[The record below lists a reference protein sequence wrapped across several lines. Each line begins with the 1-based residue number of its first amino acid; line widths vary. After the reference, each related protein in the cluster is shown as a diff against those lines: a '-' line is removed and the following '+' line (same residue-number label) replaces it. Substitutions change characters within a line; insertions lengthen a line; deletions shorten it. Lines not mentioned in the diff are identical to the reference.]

1 MIDGKRFRMRRENSQ
16 RSGIALLL
24 VAIVI
29 AILSLGAISLVA
41 LMLVERQAT
50 TIRGDEIQVN
60 QAALSGVELARSVV
74 AMSEARREQIGGI
87 TNNPAYFAGIELMP
101 APEGH
106 LKGAVRLTVLAPKIE
121 NGSLAGIRYGLVN
134 ESARL
139 HLGTVLQWDNENPG
153 QGRKSLMSLPGMTPS
168 IADSI
173 LDWID
178 SDKIA
183 RPSGA
188 ELEYYRRIGVPY
200 GPRNAIPVSLE
211 ELLLVRDVTRP
222 LLFGND
228 ETFSYGFDPNRAT
241 TGSSTTPND
250 PLMPQAPAPLP
261 TVPTAVPVSNPPS
274 ADPFGDGQSLSLP
287 TNANDATLP
296 IIPEAGLGASETA
309 SPIARAGTEAAVGG
323 AFESESLSALSSPN
337 SPATGGSVRIPWC
350 YMLTTLSAEKEV
362 NPEGIAKFD
371 LNEPNLEFLYGQIEK
386 ALDASSARFVIL
398 YRQNG
403 PATTTS
409 TTTAPTSETVSET
422 VGATGSSGSAE
433 TAAGSTG
440 KPDFSQPA
448 RFRLATPLDLLEV
461 SVEGFGPSPFSFNQ
475 TRGKERFYKL
485 LDYGTTSPTVV
496 ITGRLNIN
504 EALPD
509 VLRAV
514 PGLSEESVSQIVSKR
529 AALASSTRKA
539 ELRHAVWIFAEGV
552 VDLTSMKSLWDKITG
567 GGDVFR
573 CQAIGF
579 FDNQGTASRCE
590 AVIDGTTQPPR
601 QVLFKDLTMYGRGFP
616 IDVLKPNR

>member
-1 MIDGKRFRMRRENSQ
+1 MTRRKISQ

-24 VAIVI
+24 VAIVV
-29 AILSLGAISLVA
+29 AILSLGAITLVA

-74 AMSEARREQIGGI
+74 AMSETRRDRIGGI
-87 TNNPAYFAGIELMP
+87 DNNPAYFAGIELMP
-101 APEGH
+101 APDGH

-121 NGSLAGIRYGLVN
+121 NGSLAGVRYGLVN

-168 IADSI
+168 IADSL

-178 SDKIA
+178 ADKNT

-188 ELEYYRRIGVPY
+188 ELDYYRRIGVPY

-241 TGSSTTPND
+241 TSSQTTPGD
-250 PLMPQAPAPLP
+250 PLMPQAPTPLP
-261 TVPTAVPVSNPPS
+261 TVPTAAPVPNPPS
-274 ADPFGDGQSLSLP
+274 IDPFGDGQSLTLP
-287 TNANDATLP
+287 TVSDDSTSPAIFPGSDVEPN
-296 IIPEAGLGASETA
+296 GAA
-309 SPIARAGTEAAVGG
+309 SPIAGTGTEATASGG
-323 AFESESLSALSSPN
+323 VFESESLSALSSP
-337 SPATGGSVRIPWC
+337 SSSGTGGSVRIPWC

-362 NPEGIAKFD
+362 NPEGVAKFD

-403 PATTTS
+403 PSTITTQAATP
-409 TTTAPTSETVSET
+409 ASEAAS
-422 VGATGSSGSAE
+422 E
-433 TAAGSTG
+433 TAAGATG

-448 RFRLATPLDLLEV
+448 RFRLATSLDLLEV
-461 SVEGFGPSPFSFNQ
+461 SVEGFGPSPFSFDQ

-616 IDVLKPNR
+616 IDVLKPNRNTQTGLDFPSSIR